1 MTGRTCLTPFA
12 LLTPFLLIL
21 AAPAPGA
28 AAPPPDAKAAGGA
41 LQTQDTNVAG
51 ILADFVECRSREG
64 VLSVKIRLRNTGADK
79 AQVRLIQSRDF
90 EKFYVTAGSKKYFVL
105 RDNEK
110 VPLAP
115 AADATGGLVVT
126 LPKGGAWTWW
136 AKYPSPPASETKITY
151 VWPVGAPFEDV
162 PISR

>member
-1 MTGRTCLTPFA
+1 MSRRTRLTPFA
-12 LLTPFLLIL
+12 LLTPFLALL

-28 AAPPPDAKAAGGA
+28 AAPPPDAKTAGAA

-51 ILADFVECRSREG
+51 VVADFVECRSREG
-64 VLSVKIRLRNTGADK
+64 VLSVKIRLRNTGNDK
-79 AQVRLIQSRDF
+79 AQVHLIQGRDY
-90 EKFYVTAGSKKYFVL
+90 EKYYVTAGSKKYFVL
-105 RDNEK
+105 RDDEK
-110 VPLAP
+110 VPLAA
-115 AADATGGLVVT
+115 AADGLGGLVVT

-136 AKYPSPPASETKITY
+136 AKYPSPPASDSKITY